1 MSQTHACLGFTGSLH
16 VPHIR
21 VLPWHQVHTD
31 YVSNANIKVP
41 TLFLALID
49 VLQCRGHYPLR
60 IVNDLQPRFA
70 ALRGEKDAA
79 EQTAAG
85 LASEVSFYLI
95 TSSNLGLPVISV
107 WLSSRQAISTD
118 AK

>member
-1 MSQTHACLGFTGSLH
+1 VSQTHACLGFTGSLH

-21 VLPWHQVHTD
+21 VLPWDQVHTD
-31 YVSNANIKVP
+31 YLPNAYIKVP